1 MRTVYEL
8 MCDQCS
14 KQFERSY
21 VNKSILTSNHFCSR
35 KCKHDSQ
42 KYGILS
48 KIENPFSTTIVKEKI
63 RSTNLKRYGF
73 ENASKSEIVKEKI
86 RNTNLAKYGTTC
98 ALSNIEIT
106 DKIKKT
112 NFERYG
118 VESSGWL
125 FSVTKH
131 KRGHIVID
139 NRKVW
144 FRSSWEQQ
152 FLEWCIKNSISI
164 ISNINIQ
171 YWWNNKQTTYYADFM
186 IFIDGKNVL
195 CEIKPLKLSFLPKN
209 QAKFNAAKIW
219 CSEHNASFLHIN
231 EKILANLDC
240 VRELIK

>member
-1 MRTVYEL
+1 

-106 DKIKKT
+106 DKIKKQIL
-112 NFERYG
+112 NDM
-118 VESSGWL
+118 VL
-125 FSVTKH
+125 
-131 KRGHIVID
+131 
-139 NRKVW
+139 KV
-144 FRSSWEQQ
+144 
-152 FLEWCIKNSISI
+152 
-164 ISNINIQ
+164 
-171 YWWNNKQTTYYADFM
+171 
-186 IFIDGKNVL
+186 
-195 CEIKPLKLSFLPKN
+195 
-209 QAKFNAAKIW
+209 QAGCFQLQNT
-219 CSEHNASFLHIN
+219 SED
-231 EKILANLDC
+231 IL
-240 VRELIK
+240 